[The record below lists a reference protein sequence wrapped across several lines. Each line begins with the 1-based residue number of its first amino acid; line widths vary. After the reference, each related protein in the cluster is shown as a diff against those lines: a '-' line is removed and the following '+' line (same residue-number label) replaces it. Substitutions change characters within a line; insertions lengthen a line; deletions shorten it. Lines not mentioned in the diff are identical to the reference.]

1 MKKLIIILL
10 SALLLLFS
18 CAGNEEES
26 SQMQSSQSA
35 DASVVSEEES
45 NHDGETKKL
54 VSKLTIKNETGKISQ
69 TNVYEY
75 DSLGRT
81 VAVVTESEQGR
92 IYNYIGYDENG
103 YEAEYITKDASG
115 NIQSHHQYE
124 RDEYGYVI
132 KWRTLDKNGKIKNE
146 NVYDVVRDDQG
157 RMLEV
162 YSNGEL
168 SQYYTYDE
176 EGNATERRPNSD
188 IYNIYNKDNK
198 TLESGTANSKMIYTY
213 ENGLLK
219 EINSQNSENVYK
231 TLFEYDGELLI
242 ARTNYENG
250 EITIKYTFEY
260 DSDGDIIKETMQNAL
275 GISVSISEY
284 EYDYYPIE
292 DQEEE

>member
-10 SALLLLFS
+10 SALLLLCS
-18 CAGNEEES
+18 CAGSEEES

-35 DASVVSEEES
+35 DMSVVSEEES

-81 VAVVTESEQGR
+81 VTVVTESEQGT

-124 RDEYGYVI
+124 RDEYGYVKI
-132 KWRTLDKNGKIKNE
+132 WRSLDKNGKLIAE
-146 NVYDVVRDDQG
+146 NKMDVDYDDQG
-157 RMLEV
+157 RMLNV
-162 YSNGEL
+162 YVNGEL
-168 SQYYTYDE
+168 SQYYSYDE
-176 EGNATERRPNSD
+176 EGNATERRVGTEA
-188 IYNIYNKDNK
+188 YNIYDKDNNK
-198 TLESGTANSKMIYTY
+198 IEAVDGDYHMTAIY
-213 ENGLLK
+213 ENGRAI
-219 EINSQNSENVYK
+219 EANATRGENTYK
-231 TLFEYDGELLI
+231 TTYEYDGELLL
-242 ARTNYENG
+242 AMTNYENG

-284 EYDYYPIE
+284 EYDYFPIE